1 MAELKSQFWSC
12 LDRPT
17 VPAAELRRLLGY
29 PPGRRPDARVSSLTN
44 KAADWYE
51 RHGRPWTYV
60 RYAGIEKIDQ
70 TGVRLGGGRLLRG
83 RELAASLQEAEAATV
98 AVAAVSAG
106 PGADEQVAH
115 LWAQELP
122 DESFVLDAYCSAI
135 TERLVAH
142 AGNLISG
149 KAATT
154 GRRCL
159 PHRSPG
165 YGDWPLSD
173 QAVLG
178 GLLVDD
184 SPQPLPGPLKVL
196 RSGMLWPKK
205 SLLAVFGLTPHLERA
220 PERTASPPC
229 SNCDWTPCAFR
240 RTALRDRNLPEE
252 MSFRQMGADLP
263 TDGSFDYAFSKEAL
277 ERWRTQHLDM
287 TRDVSGVRAVFRFH
301 GTTCS
306 NLGMPLLLRYEVK
319 LSATPDGYWIRSA
332 TCRPEPDDEGF
343 RAMCSYLEDAEDL
356 TASLQSDH
364 PLEGCGLDM
373 ALEWNPRISPSGC
386 LCKGSDRNHKW
397 RIVLQTIH
405 YALGRTA

>member
-1 MAELKSQFWSC
+1 MKSQFWSC

-83 RELAASLQEAEAATV
+83 RELAASLQEAE
-98 AVAAVSAG
+98 
-106 PGADEQVAH
+106 
-115 LWAQELP
+115 
-122 DESFVLDAYCSAI
+122 
-135 TERLVAH
+135 
-142 AGNLISG
+142 
-149 KAATT
+149 AATT